1 MQIRTFRGMDYQTN
15 KWVHGGIYQKD
26 EALLV
31 LNYIVVDDFEFVGVT
46 AESVGQGSGR
56 SDKAGNEIF
65 EGDIV
70 KWDDGSDGRYWRVAI
85 VKFDEGNSLCFEC
98 FACPA
103 VENTSC
109 HGHTFEYGSFIYTD
123 TENHLEIIGNIHLN
137 PELLAA
143 EAA

>member
-1 MQIRTFRGMDYQTN
+1 MDYQTD
-15 KWVHGGIYQKD
+15 KWVYGGIYQKD
-26 EALLV
+26 ETTLV

-46 AESVGQGSGR
+46 AESVGQGSSR
-56 SDKAGNEIF
+56 MDKAGNEIF

-70 KWDDGSDGRYWRVAI
+70 KWDDGSNGRYWRVAI

-98 FACPA
+98 FDCPA
-103 VENTSC
+103 VENTSA